1 MEKLP
6 KKKGYIYTVGSGLE
20 KDMEDAIMEAESIAR
35 ARMAQEIDIR
45 TSGTVKRVGSSVNN
59 SNAVS
64 SFKTGITEVYSEN
77 MSGVKTIK
85 RDYDKEGDKW
95 RGYVLLQYDEA
106 VAVKKLLARI
116 KANKQLDAAL
126 KTTELYKEL
135 ERDVEE
141 YRKNR

>member
-1 MEKLP
+1 MKRSRALIYLLFIFLVSSCTNIPKYMEKLP

-77 MSGVKTIK
+77 YG
-85 RDYDKEGDKW
+85 
-95 RGYVLLQYDEA
+95 LQ
-106 VAVKKLLARI
+106 R
-116 KANKQLDAAL
+116 
-126 KTTELYKEL
+126 
-135 ERDVEE
+135 
-141 YRKNR
+141 